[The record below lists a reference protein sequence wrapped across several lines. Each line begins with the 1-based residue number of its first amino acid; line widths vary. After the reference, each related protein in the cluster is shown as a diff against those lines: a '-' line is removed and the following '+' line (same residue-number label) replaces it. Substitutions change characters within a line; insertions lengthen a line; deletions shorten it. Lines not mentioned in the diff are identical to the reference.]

1 MTDSML
7 AFWLIVTGVMGIVA
21 VLIAVFVVFLGQ
33 NDLHPLLKTAIV
45 FGVFG
50 LLVQV
55 IRTIHYFE
63 FGNYPVDIGVPLW
76 AAKDIGFSLIVYY
89 YAFIHPKKDTP

>member
-21 VLIAVFVVFLGQ
+21 VLVAVFVVFLGQ
-33 NDLHPLLKTAIV
+33 NELHPLLKTAIV

-55 IRTIHYFE
+55 IRTMHYLE
-63 FGNYPVDIGVPLW
+63 FGSYPVDIGVPLW
-76 AAKDIGFSLIVYY
+76 ASKDIGFSLIVFY
-89 YAFIHPKKDTP
+89 YAFIYPKKDTP

>member
-1 MTDSML
+1 MTDTML
-7 AFWLIVTGVMGIVA
+7 AFWLIVTGIIGVGAVLVA
-21 VLIAVFVVFLGQ
+21 VFFVFLGQ

-55 IRTIHYFE
+55 IRTSHYLE
-63 FGNYPVDIGVPLW
+63 FGSYPVDIGVPLW
-76 AAKDIGFSLIVYY
+76 ASKDIGLSLIVLY

>member
-7 AFWLIVTGVMGIVA
+7 AFWLIVTGVMGVVA
-21 VLIAVFVVFLGQ
+21 VLVAVMVIFPRDNELHQVLKVGIA
-33 NDLHPLLKTAIV
+33 

-55 IRTIHYFE
+55 VRTLHYLE
-63 FGNYPVDIGVPLW
+63 FGSYPVDIGVPLW
-76 AAKDIGFSLIVYY
+76 ATKDIGFALIVYY
-89 YAFIHPKKDTP
+89 FAFIHPKKDKP